1 MVIYVKSA
9 VICHGD
15 CDGVISSFLYIK
27 HYLRDAYPSNVSIVF
42 TQPWR
47 AHVDL
52 RKIPKESREVVM
64 LDIALNNDVVN
75 YLLGM
80 IGPNVKMVVIDH
92 HASSEAFIDKL
103 SRAGVKVIWSKSTST
118 PRLIHEVLKPSIN
131 PYEAFL
137 VKVADVCEGV
147 EAPDDEVMRVAD
159 LIKLS
164 IARDPSDKEFMNY
177 LIKSMLAGHKIQAL
191 DEVIKRASIAKW
203 LLNKLLKQLTSKSVV
218 VGNYLVTT
226 LTASESRIYAG
237 LLGVASTELSRE
249 TKSDIILVREE
260 EGKVVITV
268 RSNKREALTICKLVA
283 EKLNGKYGGHPE
295 AASATLSNKSLI
307 EVQQAVL
314 EVIRS
319 VRRAIT

>member
-1 MVIYVKSA
+1 MVTYVKSA

-27 HYLRDAYPSNVSIVF
+27 HYLRDVYPNNVSMVF

-75 YLLGM
+75 CLLSM
-80 IGPNVKMVVIDH
+80 AGPNMKIVVIDH

-103 SRAGVKVIWSKSTST
+103 SRAGVKIIWNKSTST
-118 PRLIHEVLKPSIN
+118 PRLIREVLRTSIN
-131 PYEAFL
+131 PFEEFL

-147 EAPDDEVMRVAD
+147 EAPDEEVMKVAD

-164 IARDPSDKEFMNY
+164 IARDPSDTEFMNY
-177 LIKSMLAGHKIQAL
+177 LIKSMLAGHKIQML
-191 DEVIKRASIAKW
+191 DEVVKRASIAKW
-203 LLNKLLKQLTSKSVV
+203 LLNKLLRQLTSRSVV
-218 VGNYLVTT
+218 VGNYLITT
-226 LTASESRIYAG
+226 LSASESRIYAG
-237 LLGVASTELSRE
+237 LLGVASTELARE
-249 TKSDIILVREE
+249 TRSDIILVREE

-268 RSNKREALTICKLVA
+268 RSNKREALTICRLVA

-295 AASATLSNKSLI
+295 AASATLSNKSLV
-307 EVQQAVL
+307 EVQQAIL
-314 EVIRS
+314 EVIKS
-319 VRRAIT
+319 VRRSIT